1 MPTFDYEAYDVS
13 GKPVDGVISADSERQ
28 ARRLLKEKKLLPSKL
43 VEVSQISKSRFRF
56 GTQLRV
62 NNFDLSLILQQQA
75 ILIQSGL
82 PLEDALRMTIE
93 QAETDRQRRL
103 VESWR
108 TEIIEG
114 RSFSEAMRRCP
125 YKIPE
130 AVIAGVAVG
139 EESGHL
145 HMVLMRL
152 AEDLESSAENRKT
165 VSRALIYPATLMAT
179 SILVVAMMMIWVVPK
194 ITSIFANNDRDL
206 PLITR
211 IIIGLSE
218 FTQHYGLYILMIF
231 IAIVVI
237 FLWFIK
243 DPDRKRR
250 WHALLLNVP
259 GLGRWTRMANIAD
272 WSRSLGVLLGN
283 GVPAL
288 AALKISSTV
297 MNNLHLR
304 SKMELVT
311 EGMRRG
317 SSLKKAL
324 EDQSVGSGFLI
335 HMVGS
340 GEASSELDKMLMRVS
355 EYYSLRLANAVEVF
369 LKLINPVLIV
379 FMGAIILSV
388 VAAVMLP
395 IMDMNN
401 MV

>member
-1 MPTFDYEAYDVS
+1 
-13 GKPVDGVISADSERQ
+13 
-28 ARRLLKEKKLLPSKL
+28 
-43 VEVSQISKSRFRF
+43 
-56 GTQLRV
+56 
-62 NNFDLSLILQQQA
+62 
-75 ILIQSGL
+75 
-82 PLEDALRMTIE
+82 
-93 QAETDRQRRL
+93 
-103 VESWR
+103 
-108 TEIIEG
+108 
-114 RSFSEAMRRCP
+114 
-125 YKIPE
+125 
-130 AVIAGVAVG
+130 
-139 EESGHL
+139 
-145 HMVLMRL
+145 
-152 AEDLESSAENRKT
+152 
-165 VSRALIYPATLMAT
+165 
-179 SILVVAMMMIWVVPK
+179 MIWVVPK

-311 EGMRRG
+311 ESMRRG